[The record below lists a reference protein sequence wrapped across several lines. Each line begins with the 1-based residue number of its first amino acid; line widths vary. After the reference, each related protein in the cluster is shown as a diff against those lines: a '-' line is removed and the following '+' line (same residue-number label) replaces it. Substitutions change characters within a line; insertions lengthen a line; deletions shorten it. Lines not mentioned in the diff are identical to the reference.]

1 MLIAAGLAALAAFAV
16 PLLYTTAAE
25 RTDRFVGRR
34 TADINRFAEL
44 AVTGSD
50 QLEPE
55 IDAHAD
61 LYGDAVIVVDAA
73 GQPIVRR
80 GDLPEGP
87 EVDRAIDAALRNQ
100 RQASLP
106 DLRPWSSGQVVFARP
121 VGNGIEVSGAVLL
134 LSSRERAA
142 ADVGRVWEHVLFG
155 VLAIAALFAT
165 LILLLVRWVLRPI
178 TQLEHGLRAV
188 GKGVHSAYVPPQ
200 QGPSEVRT
208 LLTSFNRMAD
218 VVTESARRQ
227 RALIDDTSHQLRN
240 PLMALRLR
248 MDTLADRL
256 PPDAQK
262 TYTSMVA
269 EAGRL
274 QVLLDGMRALAVA
287 DAAATE
293 LAARPPSEQTCDA
306 ATITRDRIEFWTTAA
321 RARGVMLLDRTP
333 PGPIPLRC
341 TDTDL
346 EQIVDVLIDNA
357 IKYAPR
363 STVTV
368 TVSARWP
375 AARGRITVADD
386 GPGVPESEL
395 PHLTERFRRGPS
407 TLRPDDPAATGSGLG
422 LAIAERLTT
431 NHGGRLILARVS
443 PHGLSVDV
451 DLPAGPRP
459 APAPTSTTSGSGS
472 GAVGTDGHADG
483 VNLADSIR
491 ADTTPTILLPV
502 LRRHRAH
509 RRTRRETITATR
521 PPETPSPRSTPAHP
535 ATQRPSTTRSGAP
548 RAEVPR
554 AGTPRAEV
562 PRAEVPRADTVG
574 IQRPGSADVQRV
586 SGSGAGRASVA
597 LTREVDVPPRPA
609 EAEAGAGAG
618 GGDVGERA
626 ASRTG
631 LSVTPEVDVP
641 VDRDGTRDES
651 VRPERTT
658 AADGT
663 PDEERAPGAHGS
675 GPHGSGSGSAGSGAR
690 GSGSGSRGSESRGS
704 ESGSGGSRG
713 PAA

>member
-80 GDLPEGP
+80 GDLPDGP

-321 RARGVMLLDRTP
+321 RARGVVLLDRTP

-407 TLRPDDPAATGSGLG
+407 TLRPEDPAATGSGLG

-521 PPETPSPRSTPAHP
+521 PPDSPRSTSAHP
-535 ATQRPSTTRSGAP
+535 ATQGPSTTRSGIP
-548 RAEVPR
+548 RAE
-554 AGTPRAEV
+554 TPRAET
-562 PRAEVPRADTVG
+562 PRADTPRADTVG
-574 IQRPGSADVQRV
+574 IQRPGSADIQRV

-597 LTREVDVPPRPA
+597 LTREVDVPSRPARARARAGA
-609 EAEAGAGAG
+609 EAEAEGGAG
-618 GGDVGERA
+618 GVGERA

-663 PDEERAPGAHGS
+663 PDEERAPSAPGSGPHGS
-675 GPHGSGSGSAGSGAR
+675 GPHGSGSGSR
-690 GSGSGSRGSESRGS
+690 GSGSPGSESGSRGL
-704 ESGSGGSRG
+704 GSGGSRG

>member
-1 MLIAAGLAALAAFAV
+1 MRRRLLIVLIAAGLAALAAFAV

-25 RTDRFVGRR
+25 RTDRFVSRR
-34 TADINRFAEL
+34 TADMNRFAEL

-61 LYGDAVIVVDAA
+61 LYGDAVAVVDAA
-73 GQPIVRR
+73 GHPIVRR
-80 GDLPEGP
+80 GDLLDGP
-87 EVDRAIDAALRNQ
+87 EVARAIDAALRNQ

-106 DLRPWSSGQVVFARP
+106 DLRPWSGGRVVFARP

-134 LSSRERAA
+134 LSSRDQAA
-142 ADVGRVWEHVLFG
+142 SDVGRVWEHVLFG
-155 VLAIAALFAT
+155 VLAVAALFAT

-218 VVTESARRQ
+218 AVTESARRQ

-240 PLMALRLR
+240 PLMAMRLR

-256 PPDAQK
+256 PADARG

-293 LAARPPSEQTCDA
+293 LAAHPPPDVTCDA

-321 RARGVMLLDRTP
+321 RARGVVLVDRTP

-368 TVSARWP
+368 TVGARWP
-375 AARGRITVADD
+375 AARGRITVTDN

-395 PHLTERFRRGPS
+395 PHLTERFRRGRSPAHADVAPGG
-407 TLRPDDPAATGSGLG
+407 RPDDPEIATGSGLG

-431 NHGGRLILARVS
+431 NHGGRLILSRVS
-443 PHGLSVDV
+443 PHGLAVDV

-459 APAPTSTTSGSGS
+459 VPRPPSTTSGSDGS
-472 GAVGTDGHADG
+472 ADRL
-483 VNLADSIR
+483 NLADSIR
-491 ADTTPTILLPV
+491 ADTTPTVLLPGM
-502 LRRHRAH
+502 RRRRAH
-509 RRTRRETITATR
+509 RRTIRETSTPARPAEAT
-521 PPETPSPRSTPAHP
+521 PARSTPHT
-535 ATQRPSTTRSGAP
+535 ATQRPASQRPAAQRPGIP
-548 RAEVPR
+548 
-554 AGTPRAEV
+554 TP
-562 PRAEVPRADTVG
+562 DTVG
-574 IQRPGSADVQRV
+574 IRRPPVPDSPGPLAPDSSRPGASGFPRPAAGRPDPADPQ
-586 SGSGAGRASVA
+586 GAGRSGAARAGVA
-597 LTREVDVPPRPA
+597 LTPEADVPSRRDGTA
-609 EAEAGAGAG
+609 AGPDG
-618 GGDVGERA
+618 RT

-631 LSVTPEVDVP
+631 LSATPEADVP
-641 VDRDGTRDES
+641 TGRDGSRDENG
-651 VRPERTT
+651 RPPRST
-658 AADGT
+658 AADGA
-663 PDEERAPGAHGS
+663 PDHDPAPGSDGT
-675 GPHGSGSGSAGSGAR
+675 
-690 GSGSGSRGSESRGS
+690 
-704 ESGSGGSRG
+704 RG
-713 PAA
+713 PAT